1 MFSPRFKVTNPLNK
15 QKLLA
20 THTRQAASSTYTLD
34 NHITMH
40 SVSYNSENG
49 FYLKLTK
56 IKN

>member
-40 SVSYNSENG
+40 SVSHNKLLIT
-49 FYLKLTK
+49 LKTVFTNQ
-56 IKN
+56 I

>member
-40 SVSYNSENG
+40 SVSHNKLLIT
-49 FYLKLTK
+49 LKTVFT
-56 IKN
+56 